1 MATLRLTFSFSAPAH
16 ACIFAAIVIFVTII
30 VFFYRERYID
40 GEQHRLRFLYIL
52 FVFVLSMLVLIF
64 SGSTRAIILGWDG
77 LGLSSFY
84 LVAYYFRRKASGSR
98 LITVL
103 RNRVGDVFVLIFIVL
118 TLALGSE
125 SFSHTVWGPGVIG

>member
-1 MATLRLTFSFSAPAH
+1 
-16 ACIFAAIVIFVTII
+16 VIFVTII
-30 VFFYRERYID
+30 VFFYRERCID